1 MFPRIAAAIGLA
13 SSLLCLPLYLFFIA
27 PVPFAQVLARGHE
40 FKVQPVPGF
49 HWRTWPV
56 TGLLA
61 LAVTVYICVRRI
73 AVTRW
78 KVIPQQE

>member
-1 MFPRIAAAIGLA
+1 
-13 SSLLCLPLYLFFIA
+13 
-27 PVPFAQVLARGHE
+27 
-40 FKVQPVPGF
+40 
-49 HWRTWPV
+49 V